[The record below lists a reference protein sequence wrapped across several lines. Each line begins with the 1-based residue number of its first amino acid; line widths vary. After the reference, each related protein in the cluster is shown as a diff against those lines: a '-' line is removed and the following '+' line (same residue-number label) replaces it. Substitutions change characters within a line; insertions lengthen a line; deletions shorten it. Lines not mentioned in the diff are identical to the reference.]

1 MDATQRV
8 ARAMRH
14 TPRATHL
21 PDREVPNARLDIPLP
36 LFGGATNSQPSTV
49 ATMLVALDVHPGQ
62 RVLDVGAG
70 SGWTTA
76 LLAWLVGADGE
87 VLGLE
92 LDEDLARWGAE
103 RLARTGRGWARLEAA
118 DPTVLGRPSEGPYDR
133 ILVSA
138 MAARLPWTLVG
149 QLSEGGVMV
158 IPVDGQLWTCRRVGD
173 DAEVTRS
180 GAYRFVPLIVP

>member
-49 ATMLVALDVHPGQ
+49 ATMLVALDVHRGH

-76 LLAWLVGADGE
+76 LLAWLVGTDGE

-92 LDEDLARWGAE
+92 LDGELARWGAE
-103 RLARTGRGWARLEAA
+103 RLARHGRGWARLEAA

-138 MAARLPWTLVG
+138 ISARLPWTLVG
-149 QLSEGGVMV
+149 QLTDGGVMV

-180 GAYRFVPLIVP
+180 GAYRFVPLVEP